1 MKKTFVILLVT
12 ISLFFTRC
20 DVLQEIQLP
29 TGGGLTKDEI
39 VRALKEALK
48 TGTENAIKT
57 LARENGFYL
66 DDEVKIPFPEEVQY
80 VEEKLRALGLGSL
93 VDNFVKQMN
102 HAAENAV
109 DKAGPIFYDA
119 IRQMTISDAVGI
131 LNGPDHAATDYF
143 REKTYTQLVEAFRP
157 DISQVLDNMHVS
169 DYWTKITR
177 AYNKIPLTKK
187 VETDLPKYVT
197 EKAIDGLF
205 IKVADEEKRIR
216 EDPKART
223 TELLQKVFAQAG
235 HAVVK

>member
-1 MKKTFVILLVT
+1 MMI

-29 TGGGLTKDEI
+29 AGGSLTKDEI

-48 TGTENAIKT
+48 TGTENAIST
-57 LARENGFYL
+57 LARDNGFYL

-119 IRQMTISDAVGI
+119 IRQMTITDAVGI
-131 LNGPDHAATDYF
+131 LNGPEHAATDYF
-143 REKTYTQLVEAFRP
+143 REKTYDQLVEAFKP
-157 DISQVLDNMHVS
+157 DISTVLDNMHVS
-169 DYWTKITR
+169 EYWSRVTR
-177 AYNKIPLTKK
+177 TYNKIPLTKK

-205 IKVADEEKRIR
+205 TKVADEEKLIR

-223 TELLQKVFAQAG
+223 TELLKKVFAQAG
-235 HAVVK
+235 HAVAE

>member
-1 MKKTFVILLVT
+1 MKKNIVIITLLLTVFT
-12 ISLFFTRC
+12 IRC
-20 DVLQEIQLP
+20 DVLQQIEIP
-29 TGGGLTKDEI
+29 TGGLTKDEI
-39 VRALKEALK
+39 VRGLKEALK
-48 TGTENAIKT
+48 KGTEEAVKT

-66 DDEVKIPFPEEVQY
+66 DDQVKIPFPGEVKY

-119 IRQMTISDAVGI
+119 IREMTISDAVGI
-131 LNGPDHAATDYF
+131 LNGNDHAATEYF
-143 REKTYTQLVEAFRP
+143 REKTYGKLVEAFKP
-157 DISQVLDNMHVS
+157 DISTVLNTMHVS
-169 DYWTKITR
+169 DYWSKVTR
-177 AYNKIPLTKK
+177 AYNKLPLTKK
-187 VETDLPKYVT
+187 VETDLPQYVT

-205 IKVADEEKRIR
+205 VKVADEEKKIR

>member
-1 MKKTFVILLVT
+1 MKKNIVIITLLLTVFT
-12 ISLFFTRC
+12 IRC
-20 DVLQEIQLP
+20 DVLQQIEIP
-29 TGGGLTKDEI
+29 TGGLTKDEI
-39 VRALKEALK
+39 VRGLKEALK
-48 TGTENAIKT
+48 KGTEEAVKT

-66 DDEVKIPFPEEVQY
+66 DDQVKIPFPGEVKY

-119 IRQMTISDAVGI
+119 IREMTISDAVGI
-131 LNGPDHAATDYF
+131 LNGNDHAATEYF
-143 REKTYTQLVEAFRP
+143 REKTYGRLVEAFKP
-157 DISQVLDNMHVS
+157 DISTVLNNMHVS
-169 DYWTKITR
+169 DYWSKVTR
-177 AYNKIPLTKK
+177 AYNKLPLTKK
-187 VETDLPKYVT
+187 VETDLPQYVT

-205 IKVADEEKRIR
+205 VKVADEEKKIR

>member
-1 MKKTFVILLVT
+1 MKRTFVIFVMML
-12 ISLFFTRC
+12 SLFFTRC

-29 TGGGLTKDEI
+29 AGSGLTQDEI

-57 LARENGFYL
+57 LARDNGFYL

-131 LNGPDHAATDYF
+131 LNGSQHAATDYF
-143 REKTYTQLVEAFRP
+143 REKTYNQLVEAFKP
-157 DISQVLDNMHVS
+157 DIARVLDNMHVS
-169 DYWTKITR
+169 EYWTKVTR

-187 VETDLPKYVT
+187 VETDLPGYVT

-205 IKVADEEKRIR
+205 VKVADEEKLIR

-223 TELLQKVFAQAG
+223 TELLKKVFAQAG
-235 HAVVK
+235 HAVAE

>member
-1 MKKTFVILLVT
+1 MKKNIVIITLLLTVFT
-12 ISLFFTRC
+12 IRC
-20 DVLQEIQLP
+20 DVLQQLEIP
-29 TGGGLTKDEI
+29 TGSLTKDEI
-39 VRALKEALK
+39 VRGLKEALK
-48 TGTENAIKT
+48 VGTEEAVKT

-66 DDEVKIPFPEEVQY
+66 DDQVKIPFPGEVKY

-119 IRQMTISDAVGI
+119 IREMTISDAVGI
-131 LNGPDHAATDYF
+131 LNGNDHAATEYF
-143 REKTYTQLVEAFRP
+143 REKTYGRLVEAFKP
-157 DISQVLDNMHVS
+157 EISTVLNTMHVS
-169 DYWTKITR
+169 DYWSKVTR
-177 AYNKIPLTKK
+177 AYNKLPLTKK
-187 VETDLPKYVT
+187 VETDLPQYVT

-205 IKVADEEKRIR
+205 VKVADEEKKIR

>member
-1 MKKTFVILLVT
+1 MKKNIVIITLLLTVFT
-12 ISLFFTRC
+12 IRC
-20 DVLQEIQLP
+20 DVLQQIEIP
-29 TGGGLTKDEI
+29 TGGLTKDEI
-39 VRALKEALK
+39 VRGLKEALK
-48 TGTENAIKT
+48 KGTEEAVKT

-66 DDEVKIPFPEEVQY
+66 DDQVKIPFPEEVKY

-119 IRQMTISDAVGI
+119 IREMTISDAVGI
-131 LNGPDHAATDYF
+131 LNGNDHAATEYF
-143 REKTYTQLVEAFRP
+143 REKTYGRLVEAFKP
-157 DISQVLDNMHVS
+157 DISTVLNTMHVS
-169 DYWTKITR
+169 DYWSKVTR
-177 AYNKIPLTKK
+177 AYNKLPLTKK
-187 VETDLPKYVT
+187 VETDLPQYVT

-205 IKVADEEKRIR
+205 VKVADEEKKIR

>member
-1 MKKTFVILLVT
+1 MKKNIVIITLLLTVFT
-12 ISLFFTRC
+12 IRC
-20 DVLQEIQLP
+20 DVLQQLEIP
-29 TGGGLTKDEI
+29 TGGLTKDEI
-39 VRALKEALK
+39 VRGLKEALK
-48 TGTENAIKT
+48 VGTEEAVKT

-66 DDEVKIPFPEEVQY
+66 DDQVKIPFPGEVKY

-119 IRQMTISDAVGI
+119 IREMTISDAVGI
-131 LNGPDHAATDYF
+131 LNGNDHAATEYF
-143 REKTYTQLVEAFRP
+143 REKTYGRLVEAFKP
-157 DISQVLDNMHVS
+157 DISTVLNTMHVS
-169 DYWTKITR
+169 DYWSKVTR
-177 AYNKIPLTKK
+177 AYNKLPLTKK
-187 VETDLPKYVT
+187 VETDLPQYVT

-205 IKVADEEKRIR
+205 VKVADEEKKIR

>member
-1 MKKTFVILLVT
+1 MKKNIVIITLLLTVFT
-12 ISLFFTRC
+12 IRC
-20 DVLQEIQLP
+20 DVLQQIEIP
-29 TGGGLTKDEI
+29 TGGLTKDEI
-39 VRALKEALK
+39 VRGLKEALK
-48 TGTENAIKT
+48 KGTEEAVKT

-66 DDEVKIPFPEEVQY
+66 DDQVKIPFPGEVKY

-119 IRQMTISDAVGI
+119 IREMTISDAVGI
-131 LNGPDHAATDYF
+131 LNGNDHAATEYF
-143 REKTYTQLVEAFRP
+143 REKTYGRLVEAFKP
-157 DISQVLDNMHVS
+157 DISTVLNTMHVS
-169 DYWTKITR
+169 DYWSKVTR
-177 AYNKIPLTKK
+177 AYNKLPLTKK
-187 VETDLPKYVT
+187 VETDLPQYVT

-205 IKVADEEKRIR
+205 VKVADEEKKIR